1 MEQLLVR
8 LGATDTDPIS
18 WLVWSTQEEEI
29 IASGELPNA
38 LALSTLAERV
48 GQRPVIA
55 LAPSSDILLK
65 WVTLPPRAG
74 RKVLSALPFMLED
87 ELATDITEQF
97 FAIGPKNGD
106 QQAVAVVS
114 HDKMT
119 MWQQWLS
126 NAGLFCDTLI
136 PDVLAVPVTENGWSI
151 LTLGEQLLVR
161 QDSFKGM
168 QGEQTWLL
176 PMLSHFASQQ
186 EEAVTITNYAGLA
199 LDGMPNTTISEAPLE
214 LPMHVLAKEA
224 LASKFNLYQGE
235 YKVKRKRSS
244 GLSQWRTAAVLAVIV
259 LATSLI
265 DKTVTLYQ
273 LESQNA
279 ALKADINAAV
289 KAGFPNLGMVRNVKL
304 KLQSELAKLEQGG
317 GDASM
322 LIMLDQLTP
331 AFAATKITP
340 QTLRFDSTRT
350 EIRIQAQGKNFE
362 ALEQFRKLA
371 ESAGFVVEQGA
382 FNNRDNG
389 VVGTVSIRSAS

>member
-87 ELATDITEQF
+87 ELATDISEQF

-186 EEAVTITNYAGLA
+186 EEAVTITNYAGLP

-244 GLSQWRTAAVLAVIV
+244 GLSQWRTAAVLAVMV

-279 ALKADINAAV
+279 ALKSDINAAV
-289 KAGFPNLGMVRNVKL
+289 KAGFPNLGIVRNVKL

-382 FNNRDNG
+382 INNRDDG

>member
-87 ELATDITEQF
+87 ELATDISEQF

-114 HDKMT
+114 HDKMS